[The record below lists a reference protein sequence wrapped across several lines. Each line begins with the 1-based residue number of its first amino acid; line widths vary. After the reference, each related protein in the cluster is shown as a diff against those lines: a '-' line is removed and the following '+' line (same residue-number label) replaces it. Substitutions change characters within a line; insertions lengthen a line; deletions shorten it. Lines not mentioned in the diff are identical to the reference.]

1 MDSRIVLPRSAL
13 LAHAASPI
21 PDDLPAPHSTS
32 PTAHSLEALV
42 KVMEV
47 EHQTPAEQ
55 FKAIVNEKPIS
66 AADWEEV
73 LQLDSL
79 GALTQRSPAF
89 DALNP
94 HDIRSH
100 ACLTLTKQPGPV
112 YVANA
117 HATAAVFHVQLLPH
131 PLMPAQA
138 LKTWKIGPLKVQLLP
153 DGDDDMRSGS
163 KKRGRPTKQSQ
174 SPPPR
179 QTSAKRKAHNA
190 AANFHREYT
199 FDKLDIQ
206 IADMSFPASGCRPVR
221 LEFSCSIMDPLSREA
236 TFLVY
241 SNPFMIISNCNQW
254 KDGLA
259 VCLRNFVFPDGTT
272 QAPFNRFFNF
282 LHLAYLD
289 SKGFPE
295 PRFLDPAEIRLW
307 LRDSLDVAQQQSR
320 GAERDRLL
328 LESHNVVTEDLFE
341 NWFDMA
347 GPVLYD
353 LHTSNVGKLF
363 QKLWATGFVGIGTT
377 RTTNDTL
384 DSTPGHYR
392 LNINTQLLDDR
403 PQESYLVLQA
413 PNQFYPLLALER
425 DHLAYFFEH
434 SRNSRDCTHLISATT
449 VGKALSIQTIFTPRT
464 APPPPQPS
472 PQPAPSHPSHAYG
485 YTTHAKSSP
494 GHPTTYSTANRPRR
508 HVKEEH

>member
-1 MDSRIVLPRSAL
+1 MDSRIVLPRAAL
-13 LAHAASPI
+13 LSHIASSSLPGVNDAPNPAAI
-21 PDDLPAPHSTS
+21 
-32 PTAHSLEALV
+32 AHSLDTLV

-47 EHQTPAEQ
+47 DHQPPSEQ
-55 FKAIVNEKPIS
+55 FKAIVDEKPIS

-79 GALTQRSPAF
+79 GALTQRTPSF
-89 DALNP
+89 DMINP
-94 HDIRSH
+94 HDIRTH
-100 ACLTLTKQPGPV
+100 ACLSLTKQPGPV

-117 HATAAVFHVQLLPH
+117 HSATSLFHVQLLPH
-131 PLMPAQA
+131 PLMPGQA
-138 LKTWKIGPLKVQLLP
+138 LKTWKVGPLKVQLLP
-153 DGDDDMRSGS
+153 DSDDDSRLGS
-163 KKRGRPTKQSQ
+163 KKRGRPAKQ

-179 QTSAKRKAHNA
+179 QQPAKRKAHNA
-190 AANFHREYT
+190 AASFHREYP

-206 IADMSFPASGCRPVR
+206 IADMSFPASGCRPMR
-221 LEFSCSIMDPLSREA
+221 LEFSVTIMDPLSREA
-236 TFLVY
+236 TFTVS

-259 VCLRNFVFPDGTT
+259 VCLRNFVFPNNSS

-307 LRDSLDVAQQQSR
+307 LRDALDVAQQHSR
-320 GAERDRLL
+320 SAERDRVL
-328 LESHNVVTEDLFE
+328 LETHGVVTEDLFE
-341 NWFDMA
+341 TWFEMA

-377 RTTNDTL
+377 RPTDDPL
-384 DSTPGHYR
+384 EGSPGHYR
-392 LNINTQLLDDR
+392 LNINTQMLDER

-413 PNQFYPLLALER
+413 PDHFYPLLALER

-434 SRNSRDCTHLISATT
+434 SRNSRDCTHLLSATT
-449 VGKALSIQTIFTPRT
+449 AGKTLPIQTIFAPR
-464 APPPPQPS
+464 APPPALT
-472 PQPAPSHPSHAYG
+472 PAAPVPSHNHPAHMYG

-508 HVKEEH
+508 HVKEDQ

>member
-1 MDSRIVLPRSAL
+1 MLPRSAL
-13 LAHAASPI
+13 MTHLASHSPAT
-21 PDDLPAPHSTS
+21 LSTS
-32 PTAHSLEALV
+32 QPASSIAHSLDALV

-47 EHQTPAEQ
+47 EHQAPAEQ

-79 GALTQRSPAF
+79 GALTQRTPTF
-89 DALNP
+89 EVLNP
-94 HDIRSH
+94 HDIRTH
-100 ACLTLTKQPGPV
+100 ACLSLTKQPGPV

-117 HATAAVFHVQLLPH
+117 HSATSLFHLQLLPH

-138 LKTWKIGPLKVQLLP
+138 LKTWKVGALKVQLLP
-153 DGDDDMRSGS
+153 DGDDDVRLGS
-163 KKRGRPTKQSQ
+163 KKRGRPAKQ

-179 QTSAKRKAHNA
+179 QQAAKRKAHNA
-190 AANFHREYT
+190 TASFHREYS
-199 FDKLDIQ
+199 FDKMDIQ
-206 IADMSFPASGCRPVR
+206 IADMSFPASGCRPMR
-221 LEFSCSIMDPLSREA
+221 LEFSCTIMDPLSREA
-236 TFLVY
+236 TFTVY

-259 VCLRNFVFPDGTT
+259 VCLRNFVFPDGLG

-295 PRFLDPAEIRLW
+295 PRFLDPAEIHLW
-307 LRDSLDVAQQQSR
+307 LRDALDVAQQQSR
-320 GAERDRLL
+320 SAERDRVL

-377 RTTNDTL
+377 RTSNDTL
-384 DSTPGHYR
+384 DTTPGHYR
-392 LNINTQLLDDR
+392 LNINTQLMDDR

-413 PNQFYPLLALER
+413 PGQFYPLLALER

-449 VGKALSIQTIFTPRT
+449 VGKALPIQSIFTPR
-464 APPPPQPS
+464 APPPPPQPA
-472 PQPAPSHPSHAYG
+472 PAPAPSHPAQLYG

-508 HVKEEH
+508 HVKEEN